1 MEHLRSRRLRSSVD
15 LSKKK
20 ATAHEHGMHPF
31 GILSNSDMFL
41 LSCMGDP
48 YSKKKRRDRSHL
60 GLIAVAIFTS
70 ATDAF
75 TLRKHCSFISE
86 YICVNGSKKKR
97 KEKNSWRVGHSSKA
111 FNGNPTCIIF
121 FVNAN
126 GEISPGEMKLKR
138 RSFY

>member
-97 KEKNSWRVGHSSKA
+97 KGKNSWRVGHSSKA
-111 FNGNPTCIIF
+111 FNGNPTCIFVYYF
-121 FVNAN
+121 FWLIQTV
-126 GEISPGEMKLKR
+126 K
-138 RSFY
+138 

>member
-48 YSKKKRRDRSHL
+48 YSKKKERQESP
-60 GLIAVAIFTS
+60 GLDCSCNFHFSNRCVYTEKALLIHIRIY
-70 ATDAF
+70 
-75 TLRKHCSFISE
+75 LRE
-86 YICVNGSKKKR
+86 RLKKKR
-97 KEKNSWRVGHSSKA
+97 KGKNSWRVGHSSKA

-121 FVNAN
+121 FAN

>member
-31 GILSNSDMFL
+31 GILSISDMFL

-48 YSKKKRRDRSHL
+48 YSKKKERQESP
-60 GLIAVAIFTS
+60 GLDCSCNFHFSNRCVYTEKALLIHIRIY
-70 ATDAF
+70 
-75 TLRKHCSFISE
+75 LRE
-86 YICVNGSKKKR
+86 RLKKKER
-97 KEKNSWRVGHSSKA
+97 GRTVGVWDTLVKHSMA
-111 FNGNPTCIIF
+111 IQHVYF

-138 RSFY
+138 RSFS